1 MCYDYSVIYKLSPN
15 KLPKSR
21 SRKNVSGIDYDSC
34 KERGI
39 DPETGRYVVGHI
51 GVKDGKHKVLPNGKM
66 KVNRSLG
73 NLCESIT
80 FGYVQPAFTK
90 AGTIRPAKANGMYP
104 EFYKELKRMIKTI
117 EPNFKYDSI
126 CVNHNLECL
135 EHKDKYNKASS
146 IIVGWGD
153 YEGGELWVEGIPFN
167 IKEYPL
173 RFNGGICRHKTLPFK
188 GDRWTAI
195 YFNKFDYH
203 DKIYKNL

>member
-21 SRKNVSGIDYDSC
+21 SRKNVSGVDIDSC

-39 DPETGRYVVGHI
+39 NPETGTYFKNHI
-51 GVKDGKHKVLPNGKM
+51 GVKTGKSMTLPNGRQ
-66 KVNRSLG
+66 KVSRSMG
-73 NLCESIT
+73 RLCESIT

-90 AGTIRPAKANGMYP
+90 RGTIKSARANSYYP
-104 EFYKELKRMIKTI
+104 EFYKELKRMIKSI
-117 EPNFKYDSI
+117 SPDFKYDSI
-126 CVNHNLECL
+126 CVNHNLECI
-135 EHKDKYNKASS
+135 EHRDKYNKASS

-153 YEGGELWVEGIPFN
+153 YEGGDLWVEGVPFN

-173 RFNGGICRHKTLPFK
+173 RFNGGICSHKTLPFK

-195 YFNKFDYH
+195 FFNKYDYH
-203 DKIYKNL
+203 HKIYTDL